1 MCGYEAEIGTSIDS
15 SKIILSSLQ
24 ERQWLDENTEV
35 LFFEQT
41 YYNGNLN
48 SFLMLRISFEKTV
61 GGLLQGQLDIKQLV
75 YKNPK
80 DSSVVFF
87 CYIVFIL
94 NMIAEFLLLAKKIL
108 VGPRGW
114 DILSLTAFNIMDAL
128 TLTYMIKVRLRLSRL
143 GVAIR
148 ILTVPYV

>member
-1 MCGYEAEIGTSIDS
+1 MCAYEADIGSSIDS

-24 ERQWLDENTEV
+24 ERQWLDENTDI

-80 DSSVVFF
+80 DSSVVFA

-94 NMIAEFLLLAKKIL
+94 NMLAEFLTLLKKIFA
-108 VGPRGW
+108 GPRGW
-114 DILSLTAFNIMDAL
+114 DILSLATFNIMDAF
-128 TLTYMIKVRLRLSRL
+128 TLNYMIKVWLVNL
-143 GVAIR
+143 
-148 ILTVPYV
+148 